1 MRAAV
6 AKGNVLKFDRN
17 KCWIRDSKGVLRGL
31 GTLVRKMYQL
41 DCEISTSSQTSVT
54 VGKDREEATLK
65 IRGYSDPIKA
75 KIEKGEQLESE
86 TVEDVIKEQIPS
98 RHSERIRKSPV
109 RYGYDEFAE
118 SCHHVAYNV
127 VDIEEPVTLQE
138 AMRSPY
144 AKEWKTATSSHYNSL
159 MENKTWKIG

>member
-1 MRAAV
+1 MNMRFDKGSIKKGVLYNVLYVPKLTCNLFSVRAAI

-41 DCEISTSSQTSVT
+41 DCEVSTSSQTSVT

-86 TVEDVIKEQIPS
+86 TVEDVIKE
-98 RHSERIRKSPV
+98 
-109 RYGYDEFAE
+109 
-118 SCHHVAYNV
+118 
-127 VDIEEPVTLQE
+127 
-138 AMRSPY
+138 
-144 AKEWKTATSSHYNSL
+144 
-159 MENKTWKIG
+159 